1 MFQQE
6 HDDDFSEAV
15 IFNRVQR
22 FARTRQRE
30 RDILHVVDDD
40 DDVDESGSVQVG
52 TDVGRQRRDELNERK
67 QSA

>member
-40 DDVDESGSVQVG
+40 DDVDVESGSFHF
-52 TDVGRQRRDELNERK
+52 
-67 QSA
+67 

>member
-40 DDVDESGSVQVG
+40 DDVDESGSFHFG